1 MSSQIDQDA
10 ALAARLQREV
20 RQFQREKREMKK
32 KRKKKRKGKGKR
44 KGEKLGGQMNRNNT
58 FCILKKGRFFF
69 LPTYGNVVLPK
80 RNFLRQWVL
89 TLQHLYN
96 HSTINQAL
104 TDIHNL
110 VIHRPM
116 LSHIMLTQSSQLP
129 NSDKIEILDSCTSI
143 SLLKLLDVCAWLT
156 WWVIPPPFSL
166 FFSLF
171 TYFKLAQWNILDL
184 FYHSQFFAFLWAVS
198 MPYFIIGTL
207 LVVFGYIGA
216 KNYRVGYVYGVKKKS
231 LSRFSLV
238 YSRKKS

>member
-143 SLLKLLDVCAWLT
+143 SLLKLLDVCA
-156 WWVIPPPFSL
+156 
-166 FFSLF
+166 
-171 TYFKLAQWNILDL
+171 
-184 FYHSQFFAFLWAVS
+184 
-198 MPYFIIGTL
+198 
-207 LVVFGYIGA
+207 
-216 KNYRVGYVYGVKKKS
+216 
-231 LSRFSLV
+231 
-238 YSRKKS
+238 